1 MGGSEIRGK
10 AIASRWRRG
19 VAVALACAFALC
31 DTPFGAV
38 AAETPPAAASPAL
51 RPLSDACRST
61 SPRPVF
67 VEKVAASNE
76 VLLSDGRRVRLSGV
90 APSRAPLGET
100 TSETARHAA
109 RLERMGRHLLDR
121 ATEAEELMLHDFGED
136 RHGRRVGH
144 LVATSSGQDVAA
156 VLVAAGLLR
165 VAFHGDPAACAR
177 TRLRFEEEARAAG
190 SGMWGVARLGLWH
203 ADDPALAEMVG
214 AEVVVEG
221 RPVSVRRSGTRT
233 YLNFGRDFRRDFAVV
248 LDDKSP
254 ETSATRGVVADGLR
268 GRSLR
273 IRGILLQR
281 EGLRIEPATADQ
293 LEWVNR

>member
-10 AIASRWRRG
+10 ATGGRELRG
-19 VAVALACAFALC
+19 VTAALACSFAWC
-31 DTPFGAV
+31 CPPPGAV
-38 AAETPPAAASPAL
+38 AAETSPAAAAVL
-51 RPLSDACRST
+51 RPLPEACRST
-61 SPRPVF
+61 SPRSVF
-67 VEKVAASNE
+67 VETVLASNE

-90 APSRAPLGET
+90 APARAPLGET
-100 TSETARHAA
+100 TSETARRATH
-109 RLERMGRHLLDR
+109 LERMGRRLLDR
-121 ATEAEELMLHDFGED
+121 TTEAEELELHDFGED

-144 LVATSSGQDVAA
+144 LVATSSGQDVAS

-165 VAFHGDPAACAR
+165 VAFHAETPACTR
-177 TRLRFEEEARAAG
+177 TRLGFEAEARATG
-190 SGMWGVARLGLWH
+190 SGMWGIARLGLWR
-203 ADDPALAEMVG
+203 ADDPALAGMVG

-248 LDDKSP
+248 LDDKSA
-254 ETSATRGVVADGLR
+254 ETSAARGTVADGLR